1 MDFLHAVL
9 NDWVE
14 KNFDDVEEVG
24 DHRLRKSGRI
34 LGDSGRNLRDGRSR
48 RDSHRR
54 PVDDRLQM
62 NRHSRIVFWS
72 GLDSKNENIDVPDK
86 KVLDRIAEHEMVSTH
101 REDLHAYRRSL
112 TR

>member
-1 MDFLHAVL
+1 MMLRRWATI
-9 NDWVE
+9 
-14 KNFDDVEEVG
+14 
-24 DHRLRKSGRI
+24 DHRLRKSVRI
-34 LGDSGRNLRDGRSR
+34 LGDSGCNLRDDRSQS
-48 RDSHRR
+48 DSHRR

-86 KVLDRIAEHEMVSTH
+86 KGLDRITEHEMVSTH
-101 REDLHAYRRSL
+101 WEDLHAYHHSL